1 MNNLYPLNL
10 PQARDA
16 IIILGF
22 IAVDIISG
30 LAKSM
35 ALHNYTSE
43 IMRKGLFHKLA
54 EILAFGFGILAD
66 MTFPVIGVQLPVSI
80 ARSIA
85 VYLVVMESGSITENL
100 GQMNPD
106 LAKYLSKVFEKVT
119 PPEPEKPPDEEPEEI
134 LIEEVDDEI
143 N

>member
-22 IAVDIISG
+22 IAVDIVSG

-54 EILAFGFGILAD
+54 EIIAFGFGILAD
-66 MTFPVIGVQLPVSI
+66 LTFPVIGVQLPVSI

-85 VYLVVMESGSITENL
+85 VYLVIMESGSITENL

-106 LAKYLSKVFEKVT
+106 LAKYLSNIFAKVK
-119 PPEPEKPPDEEPEEI
+119 PPETMKPPDDEPEEI
-134 LIEEVDDEI
+134 QNEVNDEI